1 MCDLFNTKYDKDGCI
16 VLPDV
21 FAKVLSDDAK
31 FETVSSNLSRKLK
44 LQRQDTIVGHKRL
57 FYAIDKADETR
68 KGTREYVMNFFIE
81 SLGFT
86 KEEIILV
93 DRNEFRQ
100 EIIELKRAKT
110 GKKEEDKWL
119 FN

>member
-57 FYAIDKADETR
+57 FYAIDKTDETR
-68 KGTREYVMNFFIE
+68 KGTRESVVNFFIE

-93 DRNEFRQ
+93 DRNEFQ
-100 EIIELKRAKT
+100 
-110 GKKEEDKWL
+110 D
-119 FN
+119 N

>member
-68 KGTREYVMNFFIE
+68 KGTRKSVMNFFIE

-93 DRNEFRQ
+93 DRNEFQ
-100 EIIELKRAKT
+100 
-110 GKKEEDKWL
+110 D
-119 FN
+119 N